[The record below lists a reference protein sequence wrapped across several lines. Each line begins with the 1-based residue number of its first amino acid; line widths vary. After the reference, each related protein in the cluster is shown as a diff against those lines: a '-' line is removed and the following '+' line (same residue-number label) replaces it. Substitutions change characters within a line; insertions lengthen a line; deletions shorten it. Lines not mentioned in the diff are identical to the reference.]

1 MGAPRHLWSG
11 DWRRESS
18 EHTEEL
24 TGRRGRP
31 DRPAEVQPT
40 TTKPPQPPAWREVM
54 RTVLAHLRS
63 LRPGSGHRLRATGL
77 VVSLAVL
84 SAGAAYVVT
93 SLVVRAMGGA

>member
-1 MGAPRHLWSG
+1 MSAPRHLWSG

-24 TGRRGRP
+24 TGRRRRP
-31 DRPAEVQPT
+31 DGPAEVRPAT
-40 TTKPPQPPAWREVM
+40 TPPQPPAWREVM

-77 VVSLAVL
+77 VVSLALL